1 MKSWKH
7 ISTAQVDAIDD
18 WTVPTFVSV
27 DVDSGGSEVGGGTT
41 PASLLLAAPGQ
52 SSSTT
57 TLPKSTMIAVD
68 DVGGETRGN
77 RRQRHLRRLRDHK
90 ERLRWLTDRFAN
102 ASKAS
107 LVVGQRSSMESTAR
121 STTMA
126 SVTRAK
132 GDADA
137 ANAADANDEG
147 VVDGVG
153 REDQG
158 RVEWGF
164 LDYVK
169 KMTSSCMCSLAML
182 LDDDD
187 VTLHEGRI
195 IGIPNRGEKYGM
207 YRRSSSSD
215 ISSLTGDT
223 PRIYQKRYYAEDVS
237 DGMRWY
243 KT

>member
-137 ANAADANDEG
+137 ANATDANDNGMAALNSGRAFCAIKTGESAKSPIEVIG
-147 VVDGVG
+147 FVG
-153 REDQG
+153 DQIT
-158 RVEWGF
+158 RQNARN
-164 LDYVK
+164 
-169 KMTSSCMCSLAML
+169 SC
-182 LDDDD
+182 
-187 VTLHEGRI
+187 
-195 IGIPNRGEKYGM
+195 GISHASKPTTE
-207 YRRSSSSD
+207 S
-215 ISSLTGDT
+215 
-223 PRIYQKRYYAEDVS
+223 
-237 DGMRWY
+237 
-243 KT
+243 

>member
-1 MKSWKH
+1 M
-7 ISTAQVDAIDD
+7 
-18 WTVPTFVSV
+18 
-27 DVDSGGSEVGGGTT
+27 
-41 PASLLLAAPGQ
+41 
-52 SSSTT
+52 
-57 TLPKSTMIAVD
+57 
-68 DVGGETRGN
+68 R
-77 RRQRHLRRLRDHK
+77 
-90 ERLRWLTDRFAN
+90 
-102 ASKAS
+102 AS

-223 PRIYQKRYYAEDVS
+223 PRIYQKRYYAEDRTRCYGASGNTMSIQLHFVPKPIIS
-237 DGMRWY
+237 LIRRIQRISTTEASQGNMVKLSFNHLY
-243 KT
+243 LNGLNVPQ